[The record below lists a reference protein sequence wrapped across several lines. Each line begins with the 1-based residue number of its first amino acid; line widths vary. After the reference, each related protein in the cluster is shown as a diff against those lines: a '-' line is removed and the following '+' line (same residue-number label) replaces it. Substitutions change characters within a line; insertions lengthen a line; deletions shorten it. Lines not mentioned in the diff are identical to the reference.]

1 MNQQELRRKIMSAFE
16 PLRPAR
22 SDTYVDCRSVRGD
35 WDISVEL
42 GSRIVDSE
50 EFTCQLFSG
59 HIGSG
64 KSSELIHRLNDYLS
78 NQGFLVVYFA
88 ANNGEMPDDVEYAD
102 ILLACVSNLLKVLPA
117 PLAQQSNSLVG
128 WLQQNWEWIQ
138 QFIPERMTLEE
149 VKAEAN
155 LGFGKLIATLK
166 TDPDRRPEIRRKLNE
181 KTQTLL
187 MALNEFID
195 HAQQN
200 LPDHQKQGI
209 VMIVDSLDRVLSTED
224 EKRQSWRDI
233 YISRSSQMR
242 GLNCHVVYTVDID
255 MVYSDTG
262 SRLQDR
268 YHSCLILPM
277 VTVRYLDGKVNR
289 AGIDILRQLVQKRIA
304 AIDPRLVANL
314 DGTNSDSGEPAIFAS
329 PEILDTLCLMSSG
342 RMRTLMHLV
351 QDSLKYNEGGVTIT
365 DRSMRRALQ
374 ELSNSYSTVV
384 DDYQWE
390 ILARIAMLDDKI
402 TVPNNSNNFTL
413 LRKGHL
419 LEYRYYQGNKLDVW
433 RDVHPLITM
442 SRKFK
447 EAREKLGGGS

>member
-1 MNQQELRRKIMSAFE
+1 
-16 PLRPAR
+16 
-22 SDTYVDCRSVRGD
+22 
-35 WDISVEL
+35 
-42 GSRIVDSE
+42 
-50 EFTCQLFSG
+50 
-59 HIGSG
+59 
-64 KSSELIHRLNDYLS
+64 
-78 NQGFLVVYFA
+78 
-88 ANNGEMPDDVEYAD
+88 
-102 ILLACVSNLLKVLPA
+102 
-117 PLAQQSNSLVG
+117 
-128 WLQQNWEWIQ
+128 
-138 QFIPERMTLEE
+138 
-149 VKAEAN
+149 
-155 LGFGKLIATLK
+155 
-166 TDPDRRPEIRRKLNE
+166 
-181 KTQTLL
+181 
-187 MALNEFID
+187 
-195 HAQQN
+195 
-200 LPDHQKQGI
+200 
-209 VMIVDSLDRVLSTED
+209 
-224 EKRQSWRDI
+224 
-233 YISRSSQMR
+233 MR

-304 AIDPRLVANL
+304 AIDPKLVANL
-314 DGTNSDSGEPAIFAS
+314 DGINSDSGEPAIFAS
-329 PEILDTLCLMSSG
+329 PEILDTLCLMSGG

-390 ILARIAMLDDKI
+390 ILARIAMLDDKT
-402 TVPNNSNNFTL
+402 TVPNNTNNFTL

-419 LEYRYYQGNKLDVW
+419 LEYRYYQENKLDVW